1 MSTIE
6 AQTLLIHAI
15 LNILY
20 RSLPTNKTFIT
31 LCTFGI
37 IIHTYLLTYLFAY
50 SFTTTGTYDYNIT
63 TFDFKYN
70 DINIYEVDNKN
81 DAYNFIINTMLPQ
94 LQSNYG
100 CYLILLSLL
109 LTRGVEMVVNDM
121 DMSSNTLIGSF
132 GHCSQDLINLL
143 LTGKATSNIMDGN
156 VSLGDDTGIVLKG
169 VSEKSTIG
177 YLTLLEAMRLCQ
189 VGNNYKVPEY
199 PIWVIGSESHFTVLF
214 SFDVNINAESNIEKL
229 LINTEKAFKLYDKN
243 DCGLIDANDLKA
255 VLATLNLPQIDDIIN
270 DAFLL
275 ARLRGHLQM
284 DGGII
289 LWSVFWENI
298 SQLIDGSATV
308 DTLIKPPVVSTALVA
323 TDSNRPRSDS
333 DIARELQAQF
343 NNESPA
349 PTHIMQPFSP
359 QICHETSNNSSN
371 TRPRSDS
378 DLARELQA
386 QFNNEDDDIPPL
398 VNIDMFNNEAKMD
411 TSSSNH
417 VTPVINPAPPA
428 MVTAS
433 DELKFTLY
441 HFNGFKPATLT
452 KLMLKNN
459 VTGSL
464 IGKSMSMTTTY
475 SSNSWGNA
483 LEDIIKTRWPSCTI
497 DWLTNPVPQIN

>member
-1 MSTIE
+1 MSAHSFVVTG
-6 AQTLLIHAI
+6 AYDF
-15 LNILY
+15 NI
-20 RSLPTNKTFIT
+20 S
-31 LCTFGI
+31 
-37 IIHTYLLTYLFAY
+37 
-50 SFTTTGTYDYNIT
+50 
-63 TFDFKYN
+63 TFDFEYS

-81 DAYNFIINTMLPQ
+81 DAYNFIISTMLPQ

-100 CYLILLSLL
+100 CYLILLSIL
-109 LTRGVEMVVNDM
+109 LTRGVEVVGNDM

-143 LTGKATSNIMDGN
+143 LTGKATSNVMDGN

-214 SFDVNINAESNIEKL
+214 SFDANINAESNIEKL

-243 DCGLIDANDLKA
+243 DCGLVDANDLKD

-270 DAFLL
+270 DAFSL

-308 DTLIKPPVVSTALVA
+308 DTLIKPPVVSA
-323 TDSNRPRSDS
+323 TLAATGDSRPRSDS

-343 NNESPA
+343 NNESQTNA
-349 PTHIMQPFSP
+349 TAQTHIMQPYP
-359 QICHETSNNSSN
+359 AQICHETSNGNSN

-378 DLARELQA
+378 DIARELQA
-386 QFNNEDDDIPPL
+386 QYNNEDDDIPPL
-398 VNIDMFNNEAKMD
+398 INMDIFNNEAKTD

-417 VTPVINPAPPA
+417 VTPVISTAHAWASITAPG
-428 MVTAS
+428 
-433 DELKFTLY
+433 ELKFTLY

-497 DWLTNPVPQIN
+497 DWLTNPVPLIN

>member
-1 MSTIE
+1 M
-6 AQTLLIHAI
+6 
-15 LNILY
+15 
-20 RSLPTNKTFIT
+20 
-31 LCTFGI
+31 
-37 IIHTYLLTYLFAY
+37 
-50 SFTTTGTYDYNIT
+50 
-63 TFDFKYN
+63 YN
-70 DINIYEVDNKN
+70 DINVYEIDGKN
-81 DAYNFIINTMLPQ
+81 DAYNFIMDTMLLQ

-109 LTRGVEMVVNDM
+109 LTRGADVISDDM

-143 LTGKATSNIMDGN
+143 LTGKATSNVMDGN

-169 VSEKSTIG
+169 VSDKSTIG

-229 LINTEKAFKLYDKN
+229 LANTEKAFKLYDKN
-243 DCGLIDANDLKA
+243 DCGLIDANDLKE

-270 DAFLL
+270 DAFSL

-308 DTLIKPPVVSTALVA
+308 DTLIKPPVLSTAMIT
-323 TDSNRPRSDS
+323 TDTASTRPRSDSDIARELQAQFNNESNGNTSTQTNSMQPFTSSQLCHETSNNNNNNSNSNRPRSDS

-343 NNESPA
+343 NNE
-349 PTHIMQPFSP
+349 
-359 QICHETSNNSSN
+359 
-371 TRPRSDS
+371 
-378 DLARELQA
+378 
-386 QFNNEDDDIPPL
+386 DDIPPL
-398 VNIDMFNNEAKMD
+398 VNMDLFGGEAKMD
-411 TSSSNH
+411 TSMS
-417 VTPVINPAPPA
+417 VTPVITPTAAAAPPPTSTTSNE
-428 MVTAS
+428 VR
-433 DELKFTLY
+433 FTLY

-452 KLMLKNN
+452 KLVLKNN
-459 VTGSL
+459 ITGSL
-464 IGKSMSMTTTY
+464 IGKAMSMTTTY
-475 SSNSWGNA
+475 SSNGWGNA

-497 DWLTNPVPQIN
+497 DWLTNPTPQIN